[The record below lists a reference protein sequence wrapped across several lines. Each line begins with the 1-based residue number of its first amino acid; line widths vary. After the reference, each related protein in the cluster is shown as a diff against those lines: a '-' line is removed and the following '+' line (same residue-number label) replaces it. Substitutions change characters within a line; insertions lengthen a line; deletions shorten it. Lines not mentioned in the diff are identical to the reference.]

1 MFIFIVCLKMIKI
14 LNFWYGYLY
23 ILKSFVK
30 CIMCMSIYLLNFVK
44 CVLKVCIC
52 IDVKWEYFKGFVDFK
67 CGFNF
72 YNR

>member
-1 MFIFIVCLKMIKI
+1 MYYV
-14 LNFWYGYLY
+14 YEY
-23 ILKSFVK
+23 IFVK
-30 CIMCMSIYLLNFVK
+30 FCWIE

>member
-1 MFIFIVCLKMIKI
+1 MVYIKVI
-14 LNFWYGYLY
+14 CCIWYKERKKI

-30 CIMCMSIYLLNFVK
+30 CIMCMSIYLLNFVE
-44 CVLKVCIC
+44 VCIC

-72 YNR
+72 YNK